1 MRTVSIREKRR
12 KQRQRGAILV
22 TVIIMVSLLALA
34 YLLMSFYFK
43 SHFYFHTEINGLK
56 VGGKTIEESEEKI
69 AREVGDYLLT
79 IHGRDGAQYHVMGRE
94 IGCSY
99 VPDGS
104 LERALEEQ
112 NMFAWLPYLFKS
124 HKIDIPTPMIYDQE
138 ALQRT
143 VAALSGFSEENIV
156 HPVNATLAQEG
167 DGYVI
172 VPEVLGNEMV
182 LDKVAAYVGSAVN
195 DGAGEVTLPDD
206 AYVNP
211 SIYQDSPVIV
221 DALNRI
227 NSVLQGGIV
236 YQIADYDEQLTPEKI
251 SDMLIVAEDFSLSL
265 NEQKVAD
272 FVQYLASKY
281 NTYGDVRQF
290 ATSSGDTISIGG
302 GDYGWII
309 NKEKEAVQ
317 LMEDVLSGQKVTREP
332 VYSQRA
338 KVEGLED
345 IGNTYIEVDY
355 TKQHMW
361 YYENGQLML
370 ESDLVSGNISR
381 GNGSPDGLFKIV
393 YKKSPAVLKG
403 EDYESD
409 VEYFMPFAY
418 NVGFHDAS
426 WRSQF
431 GGEYYKTNGSHGC
444 LNLPGDVAQQLYS
457 MVEVDTP
464 VIAYYREPV
473 ELTAENC
480 KISNAYS
487 YVEPPEETPDGQ

>member
-1 MRTVSIREKRR
+1 MRAATIREKRR
-12 KQRQRGAILV
+12 KQRQRGAVLL
-22 TVIIMVSLLALA
+22 TVIIMVSLLVMA

-43 SHFYFHTEINGLK
+43 SHFYFRTQINGLK
-56 VGGKTIEESEEKI
+56 VGGKTVSQGEEKI

-79 IHGRDGAQYHVMGRE
+79 IHGRDGEKYHVMGRE

-104 LERALEEQ
+104 LKRALEEQ
-112 NMFAWLPYLFKS
+112 NMFAWIPYLFKD
-124 HKIDIPTPMIYDQE
+124 HEIHVPTPMVYDEE
-138 ALQRT
+138 ALKRT
-143 VAALSGFSEENIV
+143 IAALPCFSEENIV
-156 HPVNATLAQEG
+156 HPVNATLTQDEEG
-167 DGYVI
+167 YKI
-172 VPEVLGNEMV
+172 VPETLGNELV
-182 LDKVAAYVGSAVN
+182 LDKVAAYVGEAVN
-195 DGAGEVTLPDD
+195 NGEGDVTLPDD

-211 SIYQDSPVIV
+211 SIYSDSPVIV
-221 DALNRI
+221 EALERI
-227 NSVLQGGIV
+227 SNVLQGGIV
-236 YQIADYDEQLTPEKI
+236 YKISDYDEQLGTEKI
-251 SDMLIVAEDFSLSL
+251 AEMLIVGEDFSLSL
-265 NEQKVAD
+265 DEQKVAD
-272 FVQYLASKY
+272 YVQYLASKY
-281 NTYGDVRQF
+281 NTYGDDRQF
-290 ATSSGDTISIGG
+290 ATSSGDTITIGG
-302 GDYGWII
+302 GDYGWVV

-338 KVEGLED
+338 KVEGFED
-345 IGNTYIEVDY
+345 IGSTYIEVDY

-361 YYENGQLML
+361 YYVEGQLRL
-370 ESDLVSGNISR
+370 ESDLVSGNIAK

-431 GGEYYKTNGSHGC
+431 GGEYYKTSGSHGC
-444 LNLPGDVAQQLYS
+444 LNLPGEVARQLYE

-464 VIAYYREPV
+464 VIAYYREPI

-487 YVEPPEETPDGQ
+487 YVEPPEEKQ